1 MAKWADA
8 VDYYGSNADGFD
20 YAVKNAI
27 RKDNMENLRISAK
40 NLGQVALED
49 FCPRCY
55 WIKLKVNFKMPFSV
69 FPGIFSSIDGYTKK
83 VFHHIIDSK
92 QIPPWMAVAG
102 NIVGYE
108 PVKHWSKNLYHD
120 EKSGIT
126 LSGMPDDI
134 WVTREGTRIIPDA
147 KTALKTNTQDKL
159 LPMYEIQEIV
169 YSILVD
175 SSASLCLVYMEPQTG
190 GDDALSGII
199 DRGFAMQFSG
209 VVVPIEND
217 KSKVR
222 KALTLTRQ
230 IVDLPSPPVG
240 NLGCKECKSLD
251 AMLEL
256 LK

>member
-1 MAKWADA
+1 MNDP
-8 VDYYGSNADGFD
+8 
-20 YAVKNAI
+20 I
-27 RKDNMENLRISAK
+27 RISAK
-40 NLGQVALED
+40 NLGQTALED

-55 WIKLKVNFKMPFSV
+55 WIKLKTGNKLPYGT
-69 FPGIFSSIDGYTKK
+69 FPGIFSSIDSYTKK

-102 NIVGYE
+102 DIVGYE
-108 PVKHWSKNLYHD
+108 PVKHWSKSLYYD
-120 EKSGIT
+120 EKSNIT

-134 WVTREGTRIIPDA
+134 WLTREGTRIIPDA
-147 KTALKTNTQDKL
+147 KTAMKTKTQDVL

-169 YSILVD
+169 YSIIVD
-175 SSASLCLVYMEPQTG
+175 KSASLCLVYMEPQTG
-190 GDDALSGII
+190 VDDALKGIV

-222 KALTLTRQ
+222 KALTTTREIFQ
-230 IVDLPSPPVG
+230 LDKPPDR
-240 NLGCKECKSLD
+240 NQECKDCKALD
-251 AMLEL
+251 SVIEL